1 MRLPI
6 KISLILNKCN
16 VHHLFVYP
24 YYEQALWVSLSGS
37 CGQDT
42 GDTKDPG
49 SPGREEHNCFHNQMS
64 RKKKT

>member
-1 MRLPI
+1 MCITYLYTRI
-6 KISLILNKCN
+6 MNKRCGS
-16 VHHLFVYP
+16 
-24 YYEQALWVSLSGS
+24 VSLDLN

-49 SPGREEHNCFHNQMS
+49 SPGREEHNCFHNQML